1 MGGSTPSSSPAEAR
15 SRGDTRGNAATSVD
29 KALVSLASARSKSEP
44 SQGLVSLPKLPS
56 QDCAGPLKAWV
67 GLRLSPPTV
76 ANPRRALLRAGMTNG
91 TFSSKKRFDTE
102 IGLAYMGWT
111 DGVARL
117 FSVVVRWF
125 IGRFLAFSSLL
136 RGGVGGVFCPSLS
149 NSLVGSE
156 GFGLLLFDNC
166 IGRKRD
172 VGGVV
177 CRACVGLFLLAL
189 AFLGTR
195 ASGFPDGFGFWERSE

>member
-136 RGGVGGVFCPSLS
+136 RGGVGRVFCPSLS
-149 NSLVGSE
+149 NSLV
-156 GFGLLLFDNC
+156 
-166 IGRKRD
+166 
-172 VGGVV
+172 
-177 CRACVGLFLLAL
+177 
-189 AFLGTR
+189 
-195 ASGFPDGFGFWERSE
+195 